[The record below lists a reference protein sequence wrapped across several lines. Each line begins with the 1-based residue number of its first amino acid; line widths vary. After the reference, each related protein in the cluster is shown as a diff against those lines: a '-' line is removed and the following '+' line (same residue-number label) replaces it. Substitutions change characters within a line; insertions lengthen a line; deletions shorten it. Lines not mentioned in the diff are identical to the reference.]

1 MNHRTSQ
8 RSRPPR
14 IYLSDRGDSNSL
26 DMRKSKLA
34 SPVVAREEL
43 ENRWRTKVEQAKE
56 RYQVATKQYDKLLEE
71 SRGLTPAENSALLS
85 ARHEQSDALADLQR
99 LLAIFT
105 ELTVDG
111 RIPEEASTAN
121 AHGAE

>member
-1 MNHRTSQ
+1 M
-8 RSRPPR
+8 
-14 IYLSDRGDSNSL
+14 SDRGDSNSL
-26 DMRKSKLA
+26 DMKKSKLA